1 MRTILALSTF
11 VAPSVQAV
19 DKSNILVLMA
29 DDWSWPHA
37 GALGDRTVKTPFF
50 K

>member
-1 MRTILALSTF
+1 MLALSAF

-29 DDWSWPHA
+29 DDRPWPHA
-37 GALGDRTVKTPFF
+37 GELGDRTVKTPSFE
-50 K
+50 